1 MSMVQ
6 CELEPQHFV
15 NKRKSFFCQT
25 ADDVM
30 KFLESTVQWGQYGLK
45 VYIQWLSI
53 VLIHYVTPCVL
64 LLISCSIIKAAT
76 DDVI

>member
-1 MSMVQ
+1 M
-6 CELEPQHFV
+6 
-15 NKRKSFFCQT
+15 T
-25 ADDVM
+25 
-30 KFLESTVQWGQYGLK
+30 FLESTAHWGQYGLK
-45 VYIQWLSI
+45 VYIQWLNI